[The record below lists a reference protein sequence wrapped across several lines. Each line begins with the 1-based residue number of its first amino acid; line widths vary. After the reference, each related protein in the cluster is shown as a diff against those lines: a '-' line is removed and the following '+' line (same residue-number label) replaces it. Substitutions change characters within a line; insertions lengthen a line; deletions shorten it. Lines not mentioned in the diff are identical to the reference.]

1 MFSSTVWEEKN
12 TIFVRSFIG
21 FLLKIVQFTSMKD
34 FKLTTVAV
42 INQMSPL
49 FTVILAN
56 LILKESIRGK
66 DFIAIFISFLAVVL
80 ITFGM
85 DYSKKKV
92 TVQTDGAEYARYDNF
107 YISSFLCLIFV
118 PIGFAFCKILARKLR
133 KINSNTVSC
142 YVNPFMMVGS
152 CITLVAIG
160 SDAY

>member
-1 MFSSTVWEEKN
+1 
-12 TIFVRSFIG
+12 
-21 FLLKIVQFTSMKD
+21 
-34 FKLTTVAV
+34 
-42 INQMSPL
+42 MSPL

-56 LILKESIRGK
+56 LILKESIKGK

-92 TVQTDGAEYARYDNF
+92 TDGAEYARYDNF
-107 YISSFLCLIFV
+107 YISSFLCLILV
-118 PIGFAFCKILARKLR
+118 PIGFAFTKILARKLR

-152 CITLVAIG
+152 CVTLVAIG